1 MNEQMDARFLAARK
15 RYIAR
20 QFSQLNEKQQQAVL
34 TTEGPLL
41 LLAGAGSGKT
51 TVLIN
56 RIANIMRFGRGS
68 DSNEIP
74 EHITE
79 EDICFLEEAG
89 DELNEYDRWRADSL
103 CAVEPAVPWSII
115 TITFT
120 NKAANEL
127 KERLSVLLGQEA
139 QDIWA
144 MTFHSA
150 CCRILRRDIERMG
163 YTRSFTIYDASDS
176 ERMMKEILKD
186 MGLDDKTFPPKYV
199 LGAIS
204 REKDK
209 MVSAEQMLE
218 RAERTGDIRAVHI
231 ARAYVKYQMQLKD
244 NNALDFDD
252 IIYITVKLLQ
262 EHEDVKRYYQR
273 KFRYVLVDE
282 YQDTNH
288 MQYLLTSLLAGGYE
302 NICVV
307 GDDDQSIYRFRGAT
321 IENILN
327 FEKQYTSSRAI
338 RLEQNYRS
346 TQSILNAA
354 NAVISHNL
362 GRKGKVLWTANGQGD
377 PITVYEA
384 GDEGSEG
391 NFVAGKIISGS
402 KGKGFKD
409 YAILYRTNAQSNAL
423 EFALKR
429 NGIPYRVIGG
439 TRFFDRAEVKDMLS
453 YLCVIN
459 NRADDLRLK
468 RIINNPPRGL
478 GTKTIETVQRLAEA
492 EHKPMYSVASDPYS
506 YGPLEKPAMKLLQF
520 SALIEA
526 MAQLLEDG
534 MSLPDFYDEL
544 LIRTGYVDMLNAKDT
559 EENKTRLENVR
570 ELKSSI
576 HAYIENAEVP
586 TLAGFLEEIALYTD
600 LEQYNEQDDAVV
612 MMTMHSAKGL
622 EFPHVFLV
630 GFEDGLFP
638 GMRAI
643 GDAEE
648 MEEERRLC
656 YVAITRAKQ
665 TLTISH
671 AKQRMLYGRTSA
683 ALPSRFLK
691 EIPEEYLVR
700 KGGYRR
706 VQEAGSGTSFGY
718 NSTYG
723 QYSSYS
729 APVRKPAV
737 KRPESAM
744 IASAKTAYL
753 DLNQGDMVMH
763 AAFGR
768 GMVLSVMKMG
778 GDALLEIAFDDIGT
792 KKLMAKTAS
801 AHMKKL

>member
-1 MNEQMDARFLAARK
+1 MDHSFDQRFLSARK
-15 RYIAR
+15 KYISR
-20 QFSQLNEKQQQAVL
+20 EFSQLNDMQQEAVL

-74 EHITE
+74 VSVTE
-79 EDICFLEEAG
+79 EDVEFLENLE
-89 DELNEYDRWRADSL
+89 DNLSDYDRWRADSL
-103 CAVEPAVPWSII
+103 CAVEPAKPWQII
-115 TITFT
+115 AITFT
-120 NKAANEL
+120 NKAANEM
-127 KERLSVLLGQEA
+127 KERLSTLLGPEA

-163 YTRSFTIYDASDS
+163 YTRSFTIYDTSDS
-176 ERMMKEILKD
+176 ERIMKDIIKD
-186 MGLDDKTFPPKYV
+186 MGLDDKTFPARYV

-204 REKDK
+204 KEKDN
-209 MVSAEQMLE
+209 MVSPEEMLD
-218 RAERTGDIRAVHI
+218 RAEKTGDLRALHI
-231 ARAYVKYQMQLKD
+231 ARCYVKYQTQLKE

-252 IIYITVKLLQ
+252 IIFVTVKLLL
-262 EHEDVKRYYQR
+262 ENEDVKQYYQR

-321 IENILN
+321 IENILD
-327 FEKQYTSSRAI
+327 FEKQYRGSRTI

-354 NAVISHNL
+354 NAVIAHNL
-362 GRKGKVLWTANGQGD
+362 GRKGKRLWTANGEGE

-384 GDEGSEG
+384 ADEGAEG
-391 NFVAGKIISGS
+391 NYVAGQIIRQS
-402 KGKGFKD
+402 KGKEFKD
-409 YAILYRTNAQSNAL
+409 YAVLYRTNAQSNAL
-423 EFALKR
+423 EFAFKR

-453 YLCVIN
+453 YLCVVN

-478 GTKTIETVQRLAEA
+478 GPKSIDTAVRLAEA
-492 EHKPMYSVASDPYS
+492 EGKSLYSIVADPYS
-506 YGPLEKPAMKLLQF
+506 YAPLEKPAMKMMQF
-520 SALIEA
+520 SALIESLD
-526 MAQLLEDG
+526 QLLEEG
-534 MSLPDFYDEL
+534 MSLPEFYDEVL
-544 LIRTGYVDMLNAKDT
+544 SRTGYADMLMAKPT
-559 EENKTRLENVR
+559 EENKTRLENVK

-576 HAYIENAEVP
+576 NAYVENAETP

-600 LEQYNEQDDAVV
+600 IEQYNEGGDAVV

-643 GDAEE
+643 GDKEE

-656 YVAITRAKQ
+656 YVAITRAKKS
-665 TLTISH
+665 LTISY

-691 EIPEEYLVR
+691 EIPEEFLVR
-700 KGGYRR
+700 KGGYRKAADIAPR
-706 VQEAGSGTSFGY
+706 YGSDGFGY
-718 NSTYG
+718 QNSY
-723 QYSSYS
+723 QY
-729 APVRKPAV
+729 AV
-737 KRPESAM
+737 KKEQYRKAETSTF
-744 IASAKTAYL
+744 TAQKQGTN
-753 DLNQGDMVMH
+753 LNLNKGDMVSH

-768 GMVLSVMKMG
+768 GLVLSVMKMG

-801 AHMKKL
+801 VHMKKL

>member
-1 MNEQMDARFLAARK
+1 MELERRFVSARRA
-15 RYIAR
+15 YIDR
-20 QFSQLNEKQQQAVL
+20 QFAELNDMQRHAVL
-34 TTEGPLL
+34 STEGPLL

-68 DSNEIP
+68 DCQEVP
-74 EHITE
+74 GDITE
-79 EDICFLEEAG
+79 EDVAFLENAAESS
-89 DELNEYDRWRADSL
+89 ERADAL
-103 CAVEPAVPWSII
+103 CAVEPAVPWSILA
-115 TITFT
+115 ITFT

-127 KERLSVLLGQEA
+127 KERLSNLLGPEA

-150 CCRILRRDIERMG
+150 CCRILRREIERMG
-163 YTRSFTIYDASDS
+163 YTRSFTIYDTSDS
-176 ERMMKEILKD
+176 ERLMKEIVKD

-204 REKDK
+204 KEKDN
-209 MVSAEQMLE
+209 MVSPQDMLS
-218 RAERTGDIRAVHI
+218 RAEGAGDLRALHI
-231 ARAYVKYQMQLKD
+231 ARAYEKYQAKLRE

-252 IIYITVKLLQ
+252 IIFITVKLLQ
-262 EHEDVKRYYQR
+262 DHEDVRRYYQR
-273 KFRYVLVDE
+273 KFRYVMVDE

-288 MQYLLTSLLAGGYE
+288 MQYLLTSLLAGGWE

-327 FEKQYTSSRAI
+327 FEKQYKATRTI

-346 TQSILNAA
+346 TQAILNAA

-362 GRKGKVLWTANGQGD
+362 GRKGKKLWTANGQGD

-384 GDEGSEG
+384 ADGNTEG
-391 NFVAGKIISGS
+391 NFVAGKIIAMSQ
-402 KGKGFKD
+402 GKNFRD
-409 YAILYRTNAQSNAL
+409 YAILYRTNAQSNTL
-423 EFALKR
+423 EYFLKR
-429 NGIPYRVIGG
+429 NGIPYRIIGG

-459 NRADDLRLK
+459 NRSDDLRLT

-478 GTKTIETVQRLAEA
+478 GAKTIESAQRLAAA
-492 EHKPMYSVASDPYS
+492 EQKSLYHVISDPYS
-506 YGPLEKPAMKLLQF
+506 YGPLEKSAMKFMEF
-520 SALIEA
+520 SSLIEGL
-526 MAQLLEDG
+526 AQLLEEG

-544 LIRTGYVDMLNAKDT
+544 LIRTGYVDMLEAKNT
-559 EENKTRLENVR
+559 EENRTRLENVR

-576 HAYIENAEVP
+576 QTYVENAEEP

-600 LEQYNEQDDAVV
+600 IEQYNAGDDAVV
-612 MMTMHSAKGL
+612 LMTMHSAKGL

-638 GMRAI
+638 GMRSI
-643 GDAEE
+643 GDEEE

-656 YVAITRAKQ
+656 YVAITRAKES
-665 TLTISH
+665 LTISY
-671 AKQRMLYGRTSA
+671 ARNRMIYGRTTSA
-683 ALPSRFLK
+683 MPSRFLK
-691 EIPEEYLVR
+691 EIPQDCIVKRGGFHRREETAPSSY
-700 KGGYRR
+700 G
-706 VQEAGSGTSFGY
+706 
-718 NSTYG
+718 TYG
-723 QYSSYS
+723 ASASRGSYG
-729 APVRKPAV
+729 A
-737 KRPESAM
+737 KRPQRPSVLNKTPAAAQPAAM
-744 IASAKTAYL
+744 L
-753 DLNQGDMVMH
+753 ELNQGDMVSH
-763 AAFGR
+763 AAFGK

>member
-1 MNEQMDARFLAARK
+1 MNELMDSRFLAARR
-15 RYIAR
+15 RYIAT
-20 QFSQLNEKQQQAVL
+20 QFSQLNDMQQKAVL

-68 DSNEIP
+68 DCNEIP
-74 EHITE
+74 DTVSD
-79 EDICFLEEAG
+79 EDVAFLENLG
-89 DELNEYDRWRADSL
+89 DDLSEYDRWRADHL

-115 TITFT
+115 AITFT

-127 KERLSVLLGQEA
+127 KERLSTLLGPEA

-176 ERMMKEILKD
+176 ERVMKEIIKD

-209 MVSAEQMLE
+209 LVSPQEMLE
-218 RAERTGDIRAVHI
+218 RAEKSGDIRALHI
-231 ARAYVKYQMQLKD
+231 ARAYVRYQTQLKD

-252 IIYITVKLLQ
+252 IIYVTVKLLL
-262 EHEDVKRYYQR
+262 ENEEVKQYYQR
-273 KFRYVLVDE
+273 KFKYVLVDE

-288 MQYLLTSLLAGGYE
+288 LQYLLTSLLAGGYE

-321 IENILN
+321 IENILS
-327 FEKQYTSSRAI
+327 FEKQYRGSRTI

-346 TQSILNAA
+346 TQFILNAA

-362 GRKGKVLWTANGQGD
+362 GRKGKRLWTANGQGD

-384 GDEGSEG
+384 SDEGAEG
-391 NFVAGKIISGS
+391 NYVSGKIISGS
-402 KGKGFKD
+402 KGQNFKD

-478 GTKTIETVQRLAEA
+478 GAKTIETAQRLAEA
-492 EHKPMYSVASDPYS
+492 EHKPLYAVVSDPYS
-506 YGPLEKPAMKLLQF
+506 YGPLEKPALKLLQF
-520 SALIEA
+520 SALIEG

-544 LIRTGYVDMLNAKDT
+544 LIRSGYVDMLNAKDT

-576 HAYIENAEVP
+576 HSYIENAEVP

-600 LEQYNEQDDAVV
+600 LEQYNAGDDAVV

-643 GDAEE
+643 GDTEE

-656 YVAITRAKQ
+656 YVAITRAKK

-671 AKQRMLYGRTSA
+671 ARQRMLYGRTSA

-691 EIPEEYLVR
+691 EIPEEFLIK

-706 VQEAGSGTSFGY
+706 VQEPSYGY
-718 NSTYG
+718 GDSYG
-723 QYSSYS
+723 RYSDYS
-729 APVRKPAV
+729 APIRKPTV
-737 KRPESAM
+737 MRPESSM
-744 IASAKTAYL
+744 ISGTKTAFL
-753 DLNQGDMVMH
+753 DLNQGDMVLH

-768 GMVLSVMKMG
+768 GLVLSVMKMG

>member
-1 MNEQMDARFLAARK
+1 MTDLEKRFIKARRDAIAVDYQNLNDCQRQGVLA
-15 RYIAR
+15 
-20 QFSQLNEKQQQAVL
+20 
-34 TTEGPLL
+34 TEGPLL

-51 TVLIN
+51 TVLIH
-56 RIANIMRFGRGS
+56 RVANLLRYGRGS
-68 DSNEIP
+68 DTEEIP
-74 EHITE
+74 IPIG
-79 EDICFLEEAG
+79 EDEVSFLEQYAKVP
-89 DELNEYDRWRADSL
+89 DSAQHALVEYL
-103 CAVEPAVPWSII
+103 CAVEPARPWEVLA
-115 TITFT
+115 ITFT

-127 KERLSVLLGQEA
+127 KDRLGRMLGEEA
-139 QDIWA
+139 AADVWA
-144 MTFHSA
+144 STFHSA
-150 CCRILRRDIERMG
+150 CVRILRRDIDRIG
-163 YTRSFTIYDASDS
+163 FDRSFTIYDSDDS
-176 ERMMKEILKD
+176 KRVVKDILKEL
-186 MGLDDKTFPPKYV
+186 GLEEKSFPPREV
-199 LGAIS
+199 QSVIS
-204 REKDK
+204 RAKNDLQSPEEFL
-209 MVSAEQMLE
+209 EQWQSINDW
-218 RAERTGDIRAVHI
+218 RKIRMGKVYALYNKKLRE
-231 ARAYVKYQMQLKD
+231 A
-244 NNALDFDD
+244 NALDFDD
-252 IIYITVKLLQ
+252 LLWHTVRLLQ
-262 EHEDVKRYYQR
+262 TAPDVREYYQR
-273 KFRYVLVDE
+273 KFRYVLIDE
-282 YQDTNH
+282 YQDTNAL
-288 MQYLLTSLLAGGYE
+288 QYELAKLLTGPAR

-327 FEKQYTSSRAI
+327 FEKQYRGARVI

-346 TQSILNAA
+346 TQAILTAA
-354 NAVISHNL
+354 NAVIAHNL
-362 GRKGKVLWTANGQGD
+362 GRKGKKLWTANAQGD
-377 PITVYEA
+377 PVLVYEA
-384 GDEGSEG
+384 SDEGSEG
-391 NFVAGKIISGS
+391 NFVAGQILAGS
-402 KGKGFKD
+402 RGKNFKD
-409 YAILYRTNAQSNAL
+409 YAILYRTNAQSNAM

-459 NRADDLRLK
+459 NRADDLRLG

-478 GTKTIETVQRLAEA
+478 GAKTIETARRLAEA
-492 EHKPMYSVASDPYS
+492 EGKPLYSVISDPYS
-506 YGPLEKPAMKLLQF
+506 YAPLEKSAIKMMQF
-520 SALIEA
+520 SALIEG

-544 LIRTGYVDMLNAKDT
+544 LIRTGYVDMLESKDT

-576 HAYIENAEVP
+576 NSYVENAETP

-600 LEQYNEQDDAVV
+600 LEQYNENDDAVV

-665 TLTISH
+665 SLTITH
-671 AKQRMLYGRTSA
+671 ARQRMIYGRTSS
-683 ALPSRFLK
+683 ALPSRFLR
-691 EIPEEYLVR
+691 EIPEECIVK
-700 KGGYRR
+700 KGGYHR
-706 VQEAGSGTSFGY
+706 TST
-718 NSTYG
+718 SEH
-723 QYSSYS
+723 SSYS
-729 APVRKPAV
+729 PYGSHTSQSRKP
-737 KRPESAM
+737 RSSILSA
-744 IASAKTAYL
+744 APAAPAPCL
-753 DLNQGDMVMH
+753 ELNQGDMVMH

-768 GMVLSVMKMG
+768 GLVLSVRKMG

>member
-1 MNEQMDARFLAARK
+1 MNEQMDSRFLSARRK
-15 RYIAR
+15 YIR
-20 QFSQLNEKQQQAVL
+20 SQFSQLNNMQQEAVV

-56 RIANIMRFGRGS
+56 RIANIMRYGRGS

-74 EHITE
+74 DYITE
-79 EDICFLEEAG
+79 GDVSFLEG
-89 DELNEYDRWRADSL
+89 ISGELADYERFQADRL
-103 CAVEPAVPWSII
+103 CAVEPAAPWTILA
-115 TITFT
+115 ITFT

-127 KERLSVLLGQEA
+127 KERLSVLLGPEA

-163 YTRSFTIYDASDS
+163 YTRSFTIYDSSDS
-176 ERMMKEILKD
+176 ERVMKEIVKD

-204 REKDK
+204 KEKDK
-209 MVSAEQMLE
+209 MVSPKDMLE
-218 RAERTGDIRAVHI
+218 RAERSGDIRALHI
-231 ARAYVKYQMQLKD
+231 ARAYEKYQTQLKD

-252 IIYITVKLLQ
+252 IIYVTVKLLQ
-262 EHEDVKRYYQR
+262 ENEDVKQYYQR
-273 KFRYVLVDE
+273 KFRYVMVDE

-327 FEKQYTSSRAI
+327 FEKQYRGSRTI

-362 GRKGKVLWTANGQGD
+362 GRKGKKLWTANGQGD

-384 GDEGSEG
+384 ADEGSEG
-391 NFVAGKIISGS
+391 NYVAGKIISGS
-402 KGKGFKD
+402 KGKNFKD

-459 NRADDLRLK
+459 NRADDLRLT

-478 GTKTIETVQRLAEA
+478 GAKTIETGRRLAEA
-492 EHKPMYSVASDPYS
+492 EQKSLYSVVSDPYS
-506 YGPLEKPAMKLLQF
+506 YGPLEKPAMKLMQF
-520 SALIEA
+520 SALIEG

-544 LIRTGYVDMLNAKDT
+544 LSRTGYVDMLNAKDT

-576 HAYIENAEVP
+576 QSYLENAEYP

-600 LEQYNEQDDAVV
+600 LEQYNAGDDAVV

-638 GMRAI
+638 GLRAI
-643 GDAEE
+643 GDSEE

-665 TLTISH
+665 TLDICH
-671 AKQRMLYGRTSA
+671 ARQRMIYGRTSA
-683 ALPSRFLK
+683 ALPSRFLR
-691 EIPEEYLVR
+691 EIPDECIVK
-700 KGGYRR
+700 KGGFRTARENTYEPSSR
-706 VQEAGSGTSFGY
+706 GSYGSYGGY
-718 NSTYG
+718 A
-723 QYSSYS
+723 
-729 APVRKPAV
+729 APTPKKPAKSV
-737 KRPESAM
+737 LQPIPTAP
-744 IASAKTAYL
+744 KTYL
-753 DLNQGDMVMH
+753 ELNQGDMVLH

>member
-1 MNEQMDARFLAARK
+1 MNEQLDIRFLKAR
-15 RYIAR
+15 RQYIAK
-20 QFSQLNEKQQQAVL
+20 QFDQLNTMQQEAVL

-74 EHITE
+74 DTVTE
-79 EDICFLEEAG
+79 EDVTFLESLG
-89 DELNEYDRWRADSL
+89 NELSDYDRWRADTL
-103 CAVEPAVPWSII
+103 CAMEPAVPWSII
-115 TITFT
+115 AITFT

-127 KERLSVLLGQEA
+127 KERLSTLLGLEA

-163 YTRSFTIYDASDS
+163 YTRSFTIYDSSDS
-176 ERMMKEILKD
+176 ERLMKEILKD
-186 MGLDDKTFPPKYV
+186 MDLDDKTFPPKYV

-204 REKDK
+204 KEKDK
-209 MVSAEQMLE
+209 MISPQMMLE
-218 RAERTGDIRAVHI
+218 RAEDSNDIRSKHI
-231 ARAYVKYQMQLKD
+231 ARAYVKYQEKLKD

-252 IIYITVKLLQ
+252 IIFVTVKLLQ
-262 EHEDVKRYYQR
+262 EHEDVRKYYQR

-327 FEKQYTSSRAI
+327 FEKQYRGSRTI

-362 GRKGKVLWTANGQGD
+362 GRKGKKLWTANGQGD

-384 GDEGSEG
+384 NDEGAEG
-391 NFVAGKIISGS
+391 NYVASRIISGS

-478 GTKTIETVQRLAEA
+478 GPKTIETASRLAEA
-492 EHKPMYSVASDPYS
+492 EHKPLYSIVSDPYS

-520 SALIEA
+520 SALIEGL
-526 MAQLLEDG
+526 AQLLEEG
-534 MSLPDFYDEL
+534 MSLSDFYDEVML
-544 LIRTGYVDMLNAKDT
+544 RSGYVDMLNSKDT
-559 EENKTRLENVR
+559 EENKTRLENIR

-600 LEQYNEQDDAVV
+600 LEQYNESDDAVV

-665 TLTISH
+665 TLTICH
-671 AKQRMLYGRTSA
+671 ARQRMLYGRTSA
-683 ALPSRFLK
+683 ALASRFLK
-691 EIPEEYLVR
+691 EIPEDYLVR
-700 KGGYRR
+700 KGGVRR
-706 VQEAGSGTSFGY
+706 VSEERYGYGSYGGGY
-718 NSTYG
+718 S
-723 QYSSYS
+723 QYVSHPS
-729 APVRKPAV
+729 PVRKTQV
-737 KRPESAM
+737 KRPTVSEP
-744 IASAKTAYL
+744 TAYL
-753 DLNQGDMVMH
+753 ELNKGDMVLH
-763 AAFGR
+763 AAFGK

-801 AHMKKL
+801 SHMKKL

>member
-1 MNEQMDARFLAARK
+1 MNQQLDLRFLEARRK
-15 RYIAR
+15 YIAGA
-20 QFSQLNEKQQQAVL
+20 FSQLNTMQQEAVL

-56 RIANIMRFGRGS
+56 RIANLMRFGRGS

-74 EHITE
+74 DTVTE
-79 EDICFLEEAG
+79 EDVLFLESLSE
-89 DELNEYDRWRADSL
+89 ELSEQDRFRADRL
-103 CAVEPAVPWSII
+103 CAVDPAVPWSII
-115 TITFT
+115 AITFT

-127 KERLSVLLGQEA
+127 KERLSTLLGPEA

-150 CCRILRRDIERMG
+150 CCRILRRDIERLG
-163 YTRSFTIYDASDS
+163 YSRSFTIYDTSDS
-176 ERMMKEILKD
+176 ERIMKEIIKD
-186 MGLDDKTFPPKYV
+186 MGLDDKTFPAKYV

-204 REKDK
+204 KEKDK
-209 MVSAEQMLE
+209 MVSAQEMLA
-218 RAERTGDIRAVHI
+218 RAEETNDLRALHI
-231 ARAYVKYQMQLKD
+231 ARAYVKYQTRLKD

-252 IIYITVKLLQ
+252 IIYVTVKLLL
-262 EHEDVKRYYQR
+262 EYEDVRQYYQK
-273 KFRYVLVDE
+273 KFKYVLVDE

-288 MQYLLTSLLAGGYE
+288 MQYLLTSLLAGRYE

-327 FEKQYTSSRAI
+327 FEKQYRGSRII

-354 NAVISHNL
+354 NAVISHNI
-362 GRKGKVLWTANGQGD
+362 GRKGKRLWTANGTGD

-384 GDEGSEG
+384 SDEGTEA
-391 NFVAGKIISGS
+391 NYVAGKIITGS
-402 KGKGFKD
+402 KGKTFKD
-409 YAILYRTNAQSNAL
+409 HAILYRTNAQSNAL

-439 TRFFDRAEVKDMLS
+439 MRFFDRAEVKDMLS

-478 GTKTIETVQRLAEA
+478 GNKTIETAERLADA
-492 EHKPMYSVASDPYS
+492 ERKSLYSVISDPYS
-506 YGPLEKPAMKLLQF
+506 YGPLEKPALKLLKF
-520 SALIEA
+520 SGLIEG

-544 LIRTGYVDMLNAKDT
+544 LIQSGYVDMLNAKDT
-559 EENKTRLENVR
+559 EENKTRLENIR

-576 HAYIENAEVP
+576 QAYVQNAEIP

-600 LEQYNEQDDAVV
+600 LEQYNESDDAVV

-638 GMRAI
+638 GIRAI
-643 GDAEE
+643 GDSEE

-665 TLTISH
+665 TLTITH

-683 ALPSRFLK
+683 ALPSRFLR
-691 EIPEEYLVR
+691 EIPEECMVK

-706 VQEAGSGTSFGY
+706 VQESSFGY
-718 NSTYG
+718 DG
-723 QYSSYS
+723 GYSSYGS
-729 APVRKPAV
+729 SYPIPSRKVQP
-737 KRPESAM
+737 KRQESAM
-744 IASAKTAYL
+744 VTSAKATYL

-768 GMVLSVMKMG
+768 GMVLSVMKMS

>member
-1 MNEQMDARFLAARK
+1 MNEQLDSRFLAAR
-15 RYIAR
+15 RAYISQ
-20 QFSQLNEKQQQAVL
+20 QFSQLNNMQQEAVL

-74 EHITE
+74 DTVTE
-79 EDICFLEEAG
+79 EDVAFLESLT
-89 DELNEYDRWRADSL
+89 DNVSEYDRWHADNL
-103 CAVEPAVPWSII
+103 CAVERAAPWSII
-115 TITFT
+115 AITFT

-127 KERLSVLLGQEA
+127 KERLSTLLGPQA

-163 YTRSFTIYDASDS
+163 YSRSFTIYDSSDS
-176 ERMMKEILKD
+176 ERIMKDIIKD
-186 MGLDDKTFPPKYV
+186 MGLDDKTFPAKYV

-204 REKDK
+204 KEKDK
-209 MVSAEQMLE
+209 MISPQEMLD
-218 RAERTGDIRAVHI
+218 RAERSGDIRSLHI
-231 ARAYVKYQMQLKD
+231 ARAYVKYQTQLKD

-252 IIYITVKLLQ
+252 IIYVTVKLLL
-262 EHEDVKRYYQR
+262 ENEDVKQYYQR
-273 KFRYVLVDE
+273 KFKYVLVDE

-327 FEKQYTSSRAI
+327 FEKQYRGSRTI

-346 TQSILNAA
+346 TQAILNAA

-362 GRKGKVLWTANGQGD
+362 GRKGKRLWTANGQGE

-384 GDEGSEG
+384 NDEGAEG
-391 NFVAGKIISGS
+391 NYVAGKIISGS
-402 KGKGFKD
+402 KGKNFKD

-439 TRFFDRAEVKDMLS
+439 TRFFDRAEIKDMLS

-478 GTKTIETVQRLAEA
+478 GAKTIETAQRLAEA
-492 EHKPMYSVASDPYS
+492 EHKPLYSVVSDPYS
-506 YGPLEKPAMKLLQF
+506 YAPLEKPAVKLMQF
-520 SALIEA
+520 SALIEG
-526 MAQLLEDG
+526 MAELLEDG

-544 LIRTGYVDMLNAKDT
+544 LIRSGYVDMLTAKDT

-576 HAYIENAEVP
+576 HSYIENADVP

-600 LEQYNEQDDAVV
+600 LEQYNESDDAVV

-643 GDAEE
+643 GDTEE

-665 TLTISH
+665 SLTISH
-671 AKQRMLYGRTSA
+671 ARQRMLYGRTSA
-683 ALPSRFLK
+683 ALPSRFLR
-691 EIPEEYLVR
+691 EIPEECVVK
-700 KGGYRR
+700 KGGFRKA
-706 VQEAGSGTSFGY
+706 QD
-718 NSTYG
+718 
-723 QYSSYS
+723 SSYGYGS
-729 APVRKPAV
+729 SHSSSYGTYPSYTAPARKMQTKQMVSSVA
-737 KRPESAM
+737 AN
-744 IASAKTAYL
+744 AKTAYL
-753 DLNQGDMVMH
+753 ELNQGDMVMH
-763 AAFGR
+763 AAFGK

>member
-1 MNEQMDARFLAARK
+1 MNDQMEQRFLSAR
-15 RYIAR
+15 RNYIAR
-20 QFSQLNEKQQQAVL
+20 QFSQLNEMQREAVM

-74 EHITE
+74 DTVSD
-79 EDICFLEEAG
+79 EDVEFLDQLEEFPS
-89 DELNEYDRWRADSL
+89 EYDRWRADTL
-103 CAVEPAVPWSII
+103 CAVEPALPWSII
-115 TITFT
+115 AITFT

-127 KERLSVLLGQEA
+127 KERLSVLLGPEA

-150 CCRILRRDIERMG
+150 CCRILRREIERMG
-163 YTRSFTIYDASDS
+163 YTRSFTIYDSSDS
-176 ERMMKEILKD
+176 ERIMKEIIKN

-199 LGAIS
+199 LAAIS
-204 REKDK
+204 KEKDN
-209 MVSAEQMLE
+209 MVSPQEMLD
-218 RAERTGDIRAVHI
+218 RAERTGDLRAQHI
-231 ARAYVKYQMQLKD
+231 AKAYIKYQTQLKD

-252 IIYITVKLLQ
+252 IIFVTVKLLL
-262 EHEDVKRYYQR
+262 EHEDVKQYYQR

-327 FEKQYTSSRAI
+327 FEKQYRGSRII

-346 TQSILNAA
+346 TQAILNAA
-354 NAVISHNL
+354 NSVIAHNL
-362 GRKGKVLWTANGQGD
+362 GRKGKRLWTANGEGD

-384 GDEGSEG
+384 SDEGTEANYVTNQIIKQSR
-391 NFVAGKIISGS
+391 GKN
-402 KGKGFKD
+402 FKD

-423 EFALKR
+423 EFAMKR
-429 NGIPYRVIGG
+429 SGIPYRVIGG

-459 NRADDLRLK
+459 NRNDDLRLK

-478 GTKTIETVQRLAEA
+478 GPKTIDTALRLAEA
-492 EHKPMYSVASDPYS
+492 EGKPLYGVVSDPYS
-506 YGPLEKPAMKLLQF
+506 YAPLEKPAMKLLQF
-520 SALIEA
+520 SALIEG
-526 MAQLLEDG
+526 MAQLLEEG

-544 LIRTGYVDMLNAKDT
+544 LIRTGYVDMLQAKDT

-576 HAYIENAEVP
+576 HAYIENADVP

-600 LEQYNEQDDAVV
+600 IEQYNEGDDAVV

-643 GDAEE
+643 GDREE

-665 TLTISH
+665 SLTISY
-671 AKQRMLYGRTSA
+671 ARQRMLYGRTSA

-691 EIPEEYLVR
+691 EIPEECVVR
-700 KGGYRR
+700 KGTMRQR
-706 VQEAGSGTSFGY
+706 QEHSFGFGSGYSDHSSFGGY
-718 NSTYG
+718 YAPKAQPKPRPSSVSTAFSG
-723 QYSSYS
+723 G
-729 APVRKPAV
+729 
-737 KRPESAM
+737 
-744 IASAKTAYL
+744 YL
-753 DLNQGDMVMH
+753 ELNKGDMVKH

-768 GMVLSVMKMG
+768 GLVLSVVKMG